1 MRSTVSDVALTKITA
16 ETAAETCQRF
26 EMGEEARAL
35 LGSQM
40 APRDFLDV
48 LVQAGHYV
56 DAARFLAYA
65 VPKREAVWWACQCAR
80 AVASAPPPPVAE
92 ALRVAEK
99 WVADPTEE
107 NRRLAKAAADA
118 AQLSTPAGCAALAA
132 FLSGGSL
139 APPEVES
146 AVPPAEDL
154 TAKVVAGAILLAAVT
169 PPPDRAP
176 ERFREFLGLGRQVA
190 AGINRW

>member
-1 MRSTVSDVALTKITA
+1 VSNVSLAKITTEKA
-16 ETAAETCQRF
+16 VEICQRF
-26 EMGEEARAL
+26 EIGEEARTL
-35 LGSQM
+35 LNGQM
-40 APRDFLDV
+40 APREFLDA
-48 LVQAGHYV
+48 LLQAGLFA
-56 DAARFLAYA
+56 DATRFLAYA

-80 AVASAPPPPVAE
+80 AVAPSPPPPVAE
-92 ALRVAEK
+92 ALRAAEK
-99 WVADPTEE
+99 WAADPAEE

-139 APPEVES
+139 APPEVET

-169 PPPDRAP
+169 PPPEKAP
-176 ERFREFLGLGRQVA
+176 ERFREFLGLGQEVA
-190 AGINRW
+190 AGVNRWQ